1 MLLCSAFSMTAFAGS
16 VKVDTDIEMVDLD
29 ELKSEWKKDQNFTLA
44 DPAPWDLDELK
55 QVVDVKDPR
64 SVAAY
69 FAWAVTRMVD
79 NYNDGMEMMKY
90 LFADIEPYGSGF
102 TEGGMSG
109 KAGWDTYFNERLKSS
124 DYSWLPRAYFEGAQG
139 ENGFTPSR
147 PLTL

>member
-1 MLLCSAFSMTAFAGS
+1 MRNRIIAFVTVIMLLCSAFSMTAFACS

-44 DPAPWDLDELK
+44 DPAPWNLDELK

-79 NYNDGMEMMKY
+79 NYKKA
-90 LFADIEPYGSGF
+90 FGF
-102 TEGGMSG
+102 SCCGYVDRT
-109 KAGWDTYFNERLKSS
+109 FSS
-124 DYSWLPRAYFEGAQG
+124 VL
-139 ENGFTPSR
+139 
-147 PLTL
+147 LL